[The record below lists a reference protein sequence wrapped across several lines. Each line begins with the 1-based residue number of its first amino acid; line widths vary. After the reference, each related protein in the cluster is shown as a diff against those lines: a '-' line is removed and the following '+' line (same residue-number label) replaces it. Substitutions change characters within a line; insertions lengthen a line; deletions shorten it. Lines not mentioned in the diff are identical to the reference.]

1 MGTFDFSK
9 TEPLLFSPPDSV
21 SEDFVWIDFSC
32 LASVERW
39 GFDDSS
45 KIYLRFAA
53 PALGTFQT
61 CHGPMRCTQRFEI

>member
-21 SEDFVWIDFSC
+21 REDYVWIDFSC

-39 GFDDSS
+39 GFDESS
-45 KIYLRFAA
+45 NVYLRFTA
-53 PALGTFQT
+53 PALGTFHT